1 MAGRAA
7 SSGQVAGPARLPEG
21 SMHSVRVLVADDL
34 AILRQGI
41 RSLLE
46 ARLGWQV
53 VGEAAN
59 GREAVE
65 KAAQLRPD
73 VVLLD
78 INIPEIKGI
87 EATREI
93 LKAAPRTEVLILTM
107 HESKTTLRE
116 ARQAGARGCI
126 LKAGAPRDLLA
137 AIQALRK
144 PKAASR

>member
-1 MAGRAA
+1 
-7 SSGQVAGPARLPEG
+7 
-21 SMHSVRVLVADDL
+21 MHSVRVLVADDH

-41 RSLLE
+41 CSLLE

-59 GREAVE
+59 AREAVE
-65 KAAQLRPD
+65 KAAQLKPD

-93 LKAAPRTEVLILTM
+93 LKATPKTEVLILTM
-107 HESKTTLRE
+107 HESETAIRE
-116 ARQAGARGCI
+116 VREAGARGCI
-126 LKAGAPRDLLA
+126 LKAGAPGELLA
-137 AIQALRK
+137 AIEALRK